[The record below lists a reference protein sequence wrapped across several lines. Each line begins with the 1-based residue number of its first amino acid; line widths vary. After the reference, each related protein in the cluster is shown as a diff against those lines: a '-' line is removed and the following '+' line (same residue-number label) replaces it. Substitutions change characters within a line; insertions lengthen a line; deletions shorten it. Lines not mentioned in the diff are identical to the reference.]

1 MYDDITI
8 EERID
13 NYLLDRMS
21 DEEKRL
27 FEADLE
33 RNPELKEEFENQ
45 KQVANAVQKVAMRD
59 FLEKHAEERQLAKR
73 NAFELSEVFSRFS
86 NWMKGYFSSGQRVVW
101 AFATVAAMV
110 VAIVGGINYSSTVR
124 SLENSGM
131 LAYAELA
138 APIARDGNQVDILIG
153 KVYEQIGDEDYD
165 GAQAT
170 IGEIRALINSSL
182 EEEAVSEEECYEHE
196 VLQMK
201 LYDLEWYDA
210 IILMQKGKVL
220 KAKKLLKT
228 IASSDSPYKEAAR
241 DELKR
246 IF

>member
-13 NYLLDRMS
+13 NYLLGRMS

-33 RNPELKEEFENQ
+33 RNQELKEEYENQ
-45 KQVANAVQKVAMRD
+45 KQVAHAVQKVAMRD
-59 FLEKHAEERQLAKR
+59 FLEKHAEEHQLAKK

-86 NWMKGYFSSGQRVVW
+86 DWVKDYFSSGQRVVW

-110 VAIVGGINYSSTVR
+110 VAIVGGVNYSSTVR

-138 APIARDGNQVDILIG
+138 APIARDGNQVDVLIG
-153 KVYEQIGDEDYD
+153 KVYEQIGNEDYD

-170 IGEIRALINSSL
+170 IGEVRALINSSL
-182 EEEAVSEEECYEHE
+182 EEEAISEEECYEHE

-220 KAKKLLKT
+220 KAKKLLKS
-228 IASSDSPYKEAAR
+228 IATSDSPYADSAR
-241 DELKR
+241 DELSK

>member
-21 DEEKRL
+21 NEEKRL

-153 KVYEQIGDEDYD
+153 KVYEQIGNEGYD
-165 GAQAT
+165 GALAT
-170 IGEIRALINSSL
+170 I
-182 EEEAVSEEECYEHE
+182 EEARGIINTILENEAVTEEDIYEQT
-196 VLQMK
+196 VLQLK

-210 IILMQKGKVL
+210 IILMREGKAL
-220 KAKKLLKT
+220 KAKKLLKS
-228 IASSDSPYKEAAR
+228 IASSDSPYAESSLI
-241 DELKR
+241 ELDR